1 MYLTIP
7 DPWYLHKLR
16 RLADMCRNGALE
28 DQPRRI
34 RQARGLARAK
44 VPSRM
49 FEVMIAAGAF
59 ESAALLLLGE
69 DAAWMLSRGARGRCL
84 ASLLLPGMSEEVTCE
99 AASPALALLG
109 AWACEALARAQSG
122 EVPAEAALPSRPAGV
137 LLN

>member
-16 RLADMCRNGALE
+16 RLAEMCRNGALE

-34 RQARGLARAK
+34 RQARGLARAQ

-49 FEVMIAAGAF
+49 FEVMIAAGAY

-69 DAAWMLSRGARGRCL
+69 DAAWILSRGGEGRCL

-99 AASPALALLG
+99 AASPTLALLG
-109 AWACEALARAQSG
+109 AWACAALARAQSG
-122 EVPAEAALPSRPAGV
+122 EVPVEAGLPSRPAGV

>member
-1 MYLTIP
+1 
-7 DPWYLHKLR
+7 
-16 RLADMCRNGALE
+16 MCRNGALE

-109 AWACEALARAQSG
+109 AWACAALARAQSG

>member
-16 RLADMCRNGALE
+16 RLADLCRNGALE

-34 RQARGLARAK
+34 RQARDLARAK

-49 FEVMIAAGAF
+49 IEVMIAAEAF
-59 ESAALLLLGE
+59 ESAALSLLGD
-69 DAAWMLSRGARGRCL
+69 DAAWMLSRGGEGRCL
-84 ASLLLPGMSEEVTCE
+84 ASLLLPGMCAEVTCE

-109 AWACEALARAQSG
+109 AWACAALAKAQSG
-122 EVPAEAALPSRPAGV
+122 EVPVEAALPSRPAGV